1 MRRTGCV
8 GCPFGR
14 DVATELRTIERY
26 EPNVARAARKVFKDS
41 YAYTAEFADYRD
53 FMRCGMRRLF

>member
-1 MRRTGCV
+1 M
-8 GCPFGR
+8 
-14 DVATELRTIERY
+14 AERF
-26 EPNVARAARKVFKDS
+26 EPNMVHAARRVFGDS

>member
-1 MRRTGCV
+1 M
-8 GCPFGR
+8 
-14 DVATELRTIERY
+14 AERY
-26 EPNVARAARKVFKDS
+26 EPNMVKAARRIFGDS